1 MPENVRA
8 FYQDF
13 TLADMSETKRGL
25 GWVPMREPV
34 EAVRGYAKSAWA
46 DFNCTGWFSGNAQK
60 GGAGL
65 IAQPLSW
72 LRAIL
77 TGEVDSAAIGFTP
90 GGGISV

>member
-1 MPENVRA
+1 VDEA
-8 FYQDF
+8 
-13 TLADMSETKRGL
+13 TLEESG
-25 GWVPMREPV
+25 G
-34 EAVRGYAKSAWA
+34 EAAAQEASKSAWA